1 MRTAASFVS
10 SQICPIIDNC
20 RPFSQLVFSSSVFF
34 YVWNIPDLLSHNF
47 APCPCPPPC
56 TWWHTVLTL
65 TIMTDFPSAF
75 CTMASLACWTASL
88 TMVILISIRRSA
100 VETVSRATDHHFRNS
115 GSNGIKS
122 GGQQVIMLK
131 NQKKNPRTRL
141 RGFSFQCATLHA
153 RASNLLP
160 KCLFKTKPSSIIS
173 VLLELRMI

>member
-1 MRTAASFVS
+1 MS

-100 VETVSRATDHHFRNS
+100 VETVSRAADHHFRNLCSRKKRNSDYFRATFPPNSDFFRARTTKHRLNS
-115 GSNGIKS
+115 GVS
-122 GGQQVIMLK
+122 
-131 NQKKNPRTRL
+131 
-141 RGFSFQCATLHA
+141 HA
-153 RASNLLP
+153 
-160 KCLFKTKPSSIIS
+160 IQI
-173 VLLELRMI
+173 